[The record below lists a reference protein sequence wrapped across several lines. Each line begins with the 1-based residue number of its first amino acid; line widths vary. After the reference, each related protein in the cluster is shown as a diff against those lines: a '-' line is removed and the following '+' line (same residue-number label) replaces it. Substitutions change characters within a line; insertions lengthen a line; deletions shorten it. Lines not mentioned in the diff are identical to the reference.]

1 MSDNRNDLPSVNS
14 PNFSQ
19 RLRET
24 IQTYLGRQGDPLERG
39 LTLRDLLE
47 SGLAKLP
54 SGFKLATGAAKIPLQ
69 PGDSIGASY
78 EADLTPPPP
87 PTGFTVSAG
96 ISHILI
102 EHDAPLYRAGHGHL
116 RTRVYGAIRAPGAAA
131 PVFSDAIEVAQFS
144 GTVYAH
150 PTNPSTT
157 WHLWIKWETADG
169 VLSATPAGGTNGL
182 VVRTGEDVSLLLDAL
197 TGELNE
203 SQLASSLRSRIDLID
218 GAMPGSV
225 SARISSEA
233 QQRVSADTALST
245 RIDTVQSSVN
255 GNAAAIQAEAS
266 ARANADAA
274 EASARET
281 LAARVTTAEG
291 GIATNAAAIQTEAS
305 ARATAI
311 QAEAAKRETL
321 QATVENNNITLTS
334 AVQTEA
340 STRATETGSLFAKYT
355 VKVDVNGYVAGYG
368 VAATSNDGVP
378 SSEFIVVADKF
389 AIAPVQ
395 TDNTAND
402 GSPFFHRTVAT
413 TINGVTVPAGTYMKA
428 AYIHDAT
435 ITNAKIANLA
445 VDDAKIATVSVDK
458 LTAGSVSVGQY
469 IQSTGYIPGQ
479 AGWRINGDGYAEFGF
494 ANIRGTLLASQ
505 IGADTITADKIDARG
520 LVIKDALGNP
530 IIQAGSA
537 IDWSKLGG
545 SAPNLSGL
553 GYSGAL
559 DATKGAPAGTY
570 VGNTLAENVESTAG
584 AQAKVSA
591 AQTALQAY
599 TDAETAAAEVR
610 AKAYADGAV
619 TVEETRAIADA
630 QAKADAARDAAINAA
645 ALDASNKATAA
656 QTAAQD
662 YAAAQAALAEVSAKA
677 YADGVVDAEEAR
689 AIADA
694 QAKADAAKDAAI
706 AAAALDATTK
716 SNAAQTAAQVYAAAQ
731 ASLAEV
737 TAKAY
742 ADGVVDAEEARA
754 IADATAKANAAK
766 DAAIS
771 AAAADATTKA
781 NNVKAT
787 VEAYAA
793 AQAALAETQAK
804 AYADGV
810 VDAEEARAIADA
822 TAKAEAARLAAVNA
836 AALDATDKANAAQ
849 SAAISSAATDATTKA
864 NAVLATSLQ
873 KAGDAITGPVTF
885 LTNGGILAAT
895 DANNGVFMGPN
906 GLVGKKAGNTTFAI
920 DTAGNASFGGAL
932 NAATGTFSG
941 TLSASAINAVNTVNL
956 AGNAVTIPVSA
967 QWANGSQATS
977 SDHLVV
983 QTASADFVGQP
994 VFIFMYVSFNIIMW
1008 SGDSVVVRLYRGSTL
1023 IQQWVAYAQR
1033 SIDDGTGLSYFRH
1046 VAPFLDTPPAGSH
1059 TYRVTLSYAYH
1070 TTLTPTTS
1078 TLLALGTKR

>member
-14 PNFSQ
+14 PNFNQ

-169 VLSATPAGGTNGL
+169 VLSAGPAGGTNG
-182 VVRTGEDVSLLLDAL
+182 VVVKSGEDVSAL
-197 TGELNE
+197 VAAMTGPGNPFKVVPSEITLP
-203 SQLASSLRSRIDLID
+203 D
-218 GAMPGSV
+218 GTVVPPG
-225 SARISSEA
+225 
-233 QQRVSADTALST
+233 TYT
-245 RIDTVQSSVN
+245 
-255 GNAAAIQAEAS
+255 
-266 ARANADAA
+266 ADAF
-274 EASARET
+274 
-281 LAARVTTAEG
+281 
-291 GIATNAAAIQTEAS
+291 IQ
-305 ARATAI
+305 
-311 QAEAAKRETL
+311 
-321 QATVENNNITLTS
+321 
-334 AVQTEA
+334 
-340 STRATETGSLFAKYT
+340 
-355 VKVDVNGYVAGYG
+355 NGQ
-368 VAATSNDGVP
+368 
-378 SSEFIVVADKF
+378 IV
-389 AIAPVQ
+389 
-395 TDNTAND
+395 
-402 GSPFFHRTVAT
+402 
-413 TINGVTVPAGTYMKA
+413 
-428 AYIHDAT
+428 
-435 ITNAKIANLA
+435 NAKIANLA

-458 LTAGSVSVGQY
+458 LTAGSIAVGQY
-469 IQSTGYIPGQ
+469 IQSTSYIAGQ
-479 AGWRINGDGYAEFGF
+479 QGWRINGDGSAEFGF
-494 ANIRGTLLASQ
+494 ASIRGTLLASQ
-505 IGADTITADKIDARG
+505 IGVNSITADKIDARG
-520 LVIKDALGNP
+520 LVIKDALGSP

-545 SAPNLSGL
+545 KSQNLAGL
-553 GYSGAL
+553 GYTGAL
-559 DATKGAPAGTY
+559 DATNGAPAGTY

-591 AQTALQAY
+591 AQAALQAY

-610 AKAYADGAV
+610 AKAYADGVV
-619 TVEETRAIADA
+619 TAEETRAIADA
-630 QAKADAARDAAINAA
+630 QAKADAARVAAINAA
-645 ALDASNKATAA
+645 ALDATNKATAA

-742 ADGVVDAEEARA
+742 ADGIVDAEEARA

-781 NNVKAT
+781 NDVKAT

-822 TAKAEAARLAAVNA
+822 TAKAEAARVAAVNA

-895 DANNGVFMGPN
+895 DADNGVFMGPN
-906 GLVGKKAGNTTFAI
+906 GLVGKKAGVTTFAV
-920 DTAGNASFGGAL
+920 DTSGNASFGGAL
-932 NAATGTFSG
+932 NAATGSFAGNLSAARGTFSG
-941 TLSASAINAVNTVNL
+941 SLSAAGGTFAGTLTAAAVNAVNTINL
-956 AGNAVTIPVSA
+956 AGNSVTVPVSKEITGNIPSDIY
-967 QWANGSQATS
+967 NG
-977 SDHLVV
+977 
-983 QTASADFVGQP
+983 ASAIVTTDASDFGGGRVIIRAEFS
-994 VFIFMYVSFNIIMW
+994 VIFFSVDDTGYKSIKFFRNGALLRTVYAGSTVQGAEMLVSV
-1008 SGDSVVVRLYRGSTL
+1008 SVVDLPPSGS
-1023 IQQWVAYAQR
+1023 
-1033 SIDDGTGLSYFRH
+1033 
-1046 VAPFLDTPPAGSH
+1046 SH
-1059 TYRVTLSYAYH
+1059 TYGAALTQPNGSNMTWAY
-1070 TTLTPTTS
+1070 
-1078 TLLALGTKR
+1078 KRAMITADGSKR

>member
-1 MSDNRNDLPSVNS
+1 MSGSRNDLPSVNS
-14 PNFSQ
+14 PNFNQ

-47 SGLAKLP
+47 SGLARLP

-78 EADLTPPPP
+78 EADLTPPPS
-87 PTGFTVSAG
+87 PTGFTASAG

-102 EHDAPLYRAGHGHL
+102 EHDAPLYLVGRGHL

-169 VLSATPAGGTNGL
+169 VLSAGPAGGTNG
-182 VVRTGEDVSLLLDAL
+182 VVVKSGEDVSAL
-197 TGELNE
+197 VAAMTGPGNPFKVVPSEVTLP
-203 SQLASSLRSRIDLID
+203 D
-218 GAMPGSV
+218 GTVVPPG
-225 SARISSEA
+225 
-233 QQRVSADTALST
+233 TYT
-245 RIDTVQSSVN
+245 
-255 GNAAAIQAEAS
+255 
-266 ARANADAA
+266 ADAFIHNGQI
-274 EASARET
+274 
-281 LAARVTTAEG
+281 V
-291 GIATNAAAIQTEAS
+291 NAMMGNLS
-305 ARATAI
+305 
-311 QAEAAKRETL
+311 
-321 QATVENNNITLTS
+321 
-334 AVQTEA
+334 
-340 STRATETGSLFAKYT
+340 
-355 VKVDVNGYVAGYG
+355 VD
-368 VAATSNDGVP
+368 
-378 SSEFIVVADKF
+378 
-389 AIAPVQ
+389 
-395 TDNTAND
+395 
-402 GSPFFHRTVAT
+402 
-413 TINGVTVPAGTYMKA
+413 
-428 AYIHDAT
+428 
-435 ITNAKIANLA
+435 NAKIAS
-445 VDDAKIATVSVDK
+445 VSVDK

-479 AGWRINGDGYAEFGF
+479 AGWRINGDGSAEFGF

-530 IIQAGSA
+530 IIQQGMA

-610 AKAYADGAV
+610 AKAYADGVV
-619 TVEETRAIADA
+619 TAEET
-630 QAKADAARDAAINAA
+630 
-645 ALDASNKATAA
+645 
-656 QTAAQD
+656 
-662 YAAAQAALAEVSAKA
+662 
-677 YADGVVDAEEAR
+677 R

-706 AAAALDATTK
+706 AAAALDATAK
-716 SNAAQTAAQVYAAAQ
+716 SNAAQTAAQ
-731 ASLAEV
+731 
-737 TAKAY
+737 
-742 ADGVVDAEEARA
+742 
-754 IADATAKANAAK
+754 
-766 DAAIS
+766 
-771 AAAADATTKA
+771 
-781 NNVKAT
+781 
-787 VEAYAA
+787 AYAA

-822 TAKAEAARLAAVNA
+822 TAKAEAARVAAVNA

-849 SAAISSAATDATTKA
+849 SAAISSAASDATTKA

-885 LTNGGILAAT
+885 ATNGGILAAT
-895 DANNGVFMGPN
+895 DADNGVFMGPN
-906 GLVGKKAGNTTFAI
+906 GLVGKQAGEPTFAI
-920 DTAGNASFGGAL
+920 DTAGNASFA
-932 NAATGTFSG
+932 G
-941 TLSASAINAVNTVNL
+941 TLNVASAASGARMEIKNNVIKVYDAGGNL
-956 AGNAVTIPVSA
+956 RVKIGDLSA
-967 QWANGSQATS
+967 
-977 SDHLVV
+977 
-983 QTASADFVGQP
+983 
-994 VFIFMYVSFNIIMW
+994 
-1008 SGDSVVVRLYRGSTL
+1008 
-1023 IQQWVAYAQR
+1023 
-1033 SIDDGTGLSYFRH
+1033 
-1046 VAPFLDTPPAGSH
+1046 
-1059 TYRVTLSYAYH
+1059 
-1070 TTLTPTTS
+1070 
-1078 TLLALGTKR
+1078 